1 MHSGSGLKGT
11 VKTTLESVTTKRDV
25 GSDEPMESIVTLLEK
40 IKGSWF
46 AESLAVRQVVLLS
59 SITLLGEAVHF
70 KELPGRR

>member
-1 MHSGSGLKGT
+1 MHSGSVLKGT

-59 SITLLGEAVHF
+59 SITLLGEAVQF

>member
-1 MHSGSGLKGT
+1 MHSGSVLKGT

-25 GSDEPMESIVTLLEK
+25 GSDEPMESIVILLEK

-46 AESLAVRQVVLLS
+46 AESLAVHQVVLLS
-59 SITLLGEAVHF
+59 SITLLGETVHF